1 MKVIKCWDIQVWD
14 GGDRH
19 NHKYYVST
27 KEAADAWI
35 AEHKYDAIY
44 ERELVILDS
53 LTELKDYESGELRKR
68 ALAKLT
74 KEEKMILGLSDRSS
88 VLSC

>member
-19 NHKYYVST
+19 NHKYYVAT
-27 KEAADAWI
+27 KEAADEWKAKNKFD
-35 AEHKYDAIY
+35 EIY
-44 ERELVILDS
+44 EKELVILDS
-53 LTELKDYESGELRKR
+53 WDELQAYKDGELRKR

-74 KEEKMILGLSDRSS
+74 DAEKVVLGLK
-88 VLSC
+88 

>member
-1 MKVIKCWDIQVWD
+1 MQIIKCWDIQVWD

-27 KEAADAWI
+27 KEAADEWMARN
-35 AEHKYDAIY
+35 KYDTVF
-44 ERELVILDS
+44 EKEFVVLDS
-53 LTELKDYESGELRKR
+53 WDELQAYKDGELRKR

-74 KEEKMILGLSDRSS
+74 DAEKVVLGLK
-88 VLSC
+88 

>member
-1 MKVIKCWDIQVWD
+1 MQVIKCWDIQVWD

-27 KEAADAWI
+27 KEAADEWI
-35 AEHKYDAIY
+35 ARNKYDTVF
-44 ERELVILDS
+44 EKEFVILDS
-53 LTELKDYESGELRKR
+53 WDELQAYKDGELRKR

-74 KEEKMILGLSDRSS
+74 DAEKVVLGLK
-88 VLSC
+88 

>member
-1 MKVIKCWDIQVWD
+1 MKIIKCWDIQVWD

-27 KEAADAWI
+27 KEAADQWMAKN
-35 AEHKYDAIY
+35 KYDTVF
-44 ERELVILDS
+44 EHEFVILDS
-53 LTELKDYESGELRKR
+53 WDELEEYRNGEMRKR

-74 KEEKMILGLSDRSS
+74 EQDKKVLGLK
-88 VLSC
+88 